1 MLNIIGGSYVENCID
16 PSYSELYGSGLRAAA
31 ALSQKGFEITFYSL
45 ISEDL
50 KDLAELKS
58 KTFGYHCNYRT
69 ISSTIEFD
77 YYHPLALPEIINYD
91 RMSPIHQLDISEY
104 GDFLCYGML
113 EANFVFQGDYV
124 VYDPQNFKSFK
135 ETGSKA
141 KHLAIILNKKEAL
154 HFASTKSN
162 NLSIIGNEILHTEN
176 AEVVVIKNGVK
187 GALVINREGIFEIP
201 IFATTYV
208 WPIGS
213 GDIFSAIFAWQWIIE
228 KKSASE
234 AAFYASKMTANFC
247 QSIQLPVHE
256 SIETLLPREIKKG
269 TNKIYLAGPFF
280 TVADRWLVNEIRNI
294 LIDFGN
300 NVFSPCHDVGIL
312 DSKKQDSESIK
323 IAKQDLDALTKCDS
337 ILAIV
342 SGLDAGTLFEVGFA
356 KAIDK
361 RVIILAQ
368 NVNANDLTM
377 LIGTECEI
385 TSDLSTAIYM
395 ASW

>member
-16 PSYSELYGSGLRAAA
+16 PSYRELYGSGLRAAA
-31 ALSQKGFEITFYSL
+31 ALSQKGFDITFYSL
-45 ISEDL
+45 ISEGF

-58 KTFGYHCNYRT
+58 KTFGYKCNYWP
-69 ISSTIEFD
+69 ISNTIEFD
-77 YYHPLALPEIINYD
+77 YYHPLTLPSIINYD
-91 RMSPIHQLDISEY
+91 EVSLIQQLVISEY

-113 EANFVFQGDYV
+113 EANFVFQGNYV

-135 ETGSKA
+135 ATGSTA

-154 HFASTKSN
+154 HLSTTKSDD
-162 NLSIIGNEILHTEN
+162 LSIIGNELLITEN

-187 GALVINREGIFEIP
+187 GALVVDKEGTFEIP
-201 IFATTYV
+201 VFSATHV

-213 GDIFSAIFAWQWIIE
+213 GDIFTATFAWQWIIM
-228 KKSASE
+228 KKSPRD
-234 AAFYASKMTANFC
+234 AAFYASKMTAIFC
-247 QSIQLPVHE
+247 QTMQLPVNE
-256 SIETLLPREIKKG
+256 VKEELLPRKIK
-269 TNKIYLAGPFF
+269 TSINKVYLAGPFF
-280 TVADRWLVNEIRNI
+280 TVADRWIINEIRNI

-300 NVFSPCHDVGIL
+300 DVFSPFHDVGIL
-312 DSKKQDSESIK
+312 GSKKLDSESVN
-323 IAKQDLDALTKCDS
+323 IAKQDLNALSKCDT

-356 KAIDK
+356 KAINK

-368 NVNANDLTM
+368 NVDENDLTM
-377 LIGTECEI
+377 LIGTKCEI
-385 TSDLSTAIYM
+385 TRDLSTAIYM

>member
-16 PSYSELYGSGLRAAA
+16 PPYKELYGSGLRAAA

-91 RMSPIHQLDISEY
+91 RTSPIHQLDIREY

-154 HFASTKSN
+154 HFASTQSD

-176 AEVVVIKNGVK
+176 AEVVIIKNGAK

-201 IFATTYV
+201 VFATTYV

-213 GDIFSAIFAWQWIIE
+213 GDIFSGIFAWQWIIE
-228 KKSASE
+228 KKSARE
-234 AAFYASKMTANFC
+234 AAFYASRMAANFC
-247 QSIQLPVHE
+247 QSIQLPIRE
-256 SIETLLPREIKKG
+256 PIEPLLPRKINKG

-294 LIDFGN
+294 LIDFGSD
-300 NVFSPCHDVGIL
+300 VFSPYHDVGTL
-312 DSKKQDSESIK
+312 DSKKQNSESI
-323 IAKQDLDALTKCDS
+323 IAKQDLDALRKCDS

-361 RVIILAQ
+361 RIIILAQ
-368 NVNANDLTM
+368 NVNVNDLTM